1 MRKSFTKEFRAKVAL
16 AAIKGDK
23 TIAELASAFD
33 VHPTQITTWKKIA
46 LQNMDSIFERK
57 KSKKNKKQEKLIDE
71 LYKKIG
77 SIQMEN
83 DWFKKKLNLYHER
96 NG

>member
-23 TIAELASAFD
+23 TIAELASEFD
-33 VHPTQITTWKKIA
+33 VHPSQITAWKKTAIK
-46 LQNMDSIFERK
+46 NMDSLFERK
-57 KSKKNKKQEKLIDE
+57 KSKENKKQNKLIDA

-77 SIQMEN
+77 TIQMEN
-83 DWFKKKLNLYHER
+83 DWFKKKLHRYNER
-96 NG
+96 NV

>member
-16 AAIKGDK
+16 AAIRGDK
-23 TIAELASAFD
+23 TIAELASEFD
-33 VHPTQITTWKKIA
+33 VHPTQITAWKKIA
-46 LQNMDSIFERK
+46 MQNMDSIFERK

-83 DWFKKKLNLYHER
+83 DWFKKKLGL
-96 NG
+96 

>member
-16 AAIKGDK
+16 AAIQGDK
-23 TIAELASAFD
+23 TIAELASEFD
-33 VHPTQITTWKKIA
+33 VHPSQITSWKKTAIK
-46 LQNMDSIFERK
+46 NMDSLFQRK
-57 KSKKNKKQEKLIDE
+57 KSAESKKQEKLIDS

-83 DWFKKKLNLYHER
+83 DWFKKKLHRYHER
-96 NG
+96 ND